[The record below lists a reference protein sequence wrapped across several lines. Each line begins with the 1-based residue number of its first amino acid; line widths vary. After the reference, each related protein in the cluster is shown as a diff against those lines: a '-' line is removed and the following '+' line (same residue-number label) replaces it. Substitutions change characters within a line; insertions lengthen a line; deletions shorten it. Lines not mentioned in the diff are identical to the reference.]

1 MNIVLYSQKGEK
13 LKSIKVSDVLF
24 DAEVNEGLMHQALVR
39 QHSNARVNL
48 AHTLTKGETRG
59 GGAKPY
65 RQKGTGRARQG
76 SIRNP
81 HYKGGGVAMGP
92 RNVRNFEKDMP
103 KKQRRKA
110 LFSALTLKAKD
121 GNVFALDKYES
132 KGIKTKVFVEMLSV
146 LPEARNV
153 LVVVGAKDEVLQK
166 SANNLP
172 NVKTLLVNYLNI
184 ADLLKYEKVLFL
196 EPALKKAEEI
206 FVKIS

>member
-1 MNIVLYSQKGEK
+1 MNIDLYSQKGEK
-13 LKSIKVSDVLF
+13 LKTIKVTDIIF
-24 DAEVNEGLMHQALVR
+24 DAEINEGLMHQALVR

-48 AHTLTKGETRG
+48 AHTLTKGELRG

-92 RNVRNFEKDMP
+92 RSNRNFEKDMP

-110 LFSALTLKAKD
+110 LFSALSLKMKD
-121 GNVFALDKYES
+121 GGIAALDKYEA
-132 KGIKTKVFVEMLSV
+132 KEIKTKDFLEMLNK
-146 LPEARNV
+146 LPEARRT
-153 LVVVGAKDEVLQK
+153 LVVLDKKNEILEK
-166 SANNLP
+166 SARNIP
-172 NVKTLLVNYLNI
+172 NVKILLVNYLNI
-184 ADLLKYEKVLFL
+184 ADLVKYEKVLFL

-206 FVKIS
+206 FVSK

>member
-1 MNIVLYSQKGEK
+1 MNINLYSQKGEK
-13 LKSIKVSDVLF
+13 LKAIKVSDVIF
-24 DAEVNEGLMHQALVR
+24 DAEINQGLMHQALVR
-39 QHSNARVNL
+39 QQSNARVNL
-48 AHTLTKGETRG
+48 AHTLTKGELRG

-92 RNVRNFEKDMP
+92 RNNRNFEKDMP

-110 LFSALTLKAKD
+110 LFSALSLKMKD
-121 GNVFALDKYES
+121 GGILALDKYEA
-132 KGIKTKVFVEMLSV
+132 KEIKTKDFIEMLGK
-146 LPEARNV
+146 LPEARRT
-153 LVVVGAKDEVLQK
+153 LVVLDQKNEMLEK
-166 SANNLP
+166 SARNIP

-184 ADLLKYEKVLFL
+184 ADLVKYEKVLFL

-206 FVKIS
+206 FVQ

>member
-1 MNIVLYSQKGEK
+1 VNIDLYSQKGDK
-13 LKSIKVSDVLF
+13 LKSIRVSDVIF
-24 DAEVNEGLMHQALVR
+24 KAEINEGLMHQALVR

-48 AHTLTKGETRG
+48 AHTLTKGEVRG

-92 RNVRNFEKDMP
+92 RNNRNFTKDMP

-110 LFSALTLKAKD
+110 LFSALSLKAKD
-121 GNVFALDKYES
+121 GNIAAIDKYAS
-132 KGIKTKVFVEMLSV
+132 KEIKTKDFVAMLDKLPKAKRTLFV
-146 LPEARNV
+146 LDQKN
-153 LVVVGAKDEVLQK
+153 EVLEK
-166 SANNLP
+166 SANNVP

-184 ADLLKYEKVLFL
+184 ADLVKYEKVVFL
-196 EPALKKAEEI
+196 EPALKKAEEV
-206 FVKIS
+206 FVK

>member
-1 MNIVLYSQKGEK
+1 MNIDLYSQKGEK
-13 LKSIKVSDVLF
+13 LKALKVSDALF

-48 AHTLTKGETRG
+48 AHTLTRGEVRG

-76 SIRNP
+76 SVSNP

-92 RNVRNFEKDMP
+92 RSVRNFEKDMP

-121 GNVFALDKYES
+121 GAVLALDKYEA
-132 KGIKTKVFVEMLSV
+132 KEIKTKDFAEMLNK
-146 LPEARNV
+146 LPEARTT
-153 LVVVGAKDEVLQK
+153 LVVMHEKNEILQK

-206 FVKIS
+206 FIQK

>member
-1 MNIVLYSQKGEK
+1 MNIDLYSQKGDK
-13 LKSIKVSDVLF
+13 LKSIRVSDVIF
-24 DAEVNEGLMHQALVR
+24 KAEINEGLMHQALVR

-48 AHTLTKGETRG
+48 AHTLTKGEVRG

-92 RNVRNFEKDMP
+92 RNNRNFTKDMP

-110 LFSALTLKAKD
+110 LFSALSLKAKD
-121 GNVFALDKYES
+121 GNIAAIDKYAS
-132 KGIKTKVFVEMLSV
+132 KEIKTKDFVAMLDKLPKAKRTLFV
-146 LPEARNV
+146 LDQKN
-153 LVVVGAKDEVLQK
+153 EVLEK
-166 SANNLP
+166 SANNVP

-184 ADLLKYEKVLFL
+184 ADLVKYEKVVFL
-196 EPALKKAEEI
+196 EPALKKAEEV
-206 FVKIS
+206 FVK

>member
-1 MNIVLYSQKGEK
+1 MNIDLYSQAGEK
-13 LKSIKVSDVLF
+13 LKAIKVADEIF
-24 DAEVNEGLMHQALVR
+24 NTEVNEGLMHQAYVR
-39 QHSNARVNL
+39 QLSNARYNL
-48 AHTLTKGETRG
+48 AHTLTKGEVRG

-110 LFSALTLKAKD
+110 LFSALSLKAGKN
-121 GNVFALDKYES
+121 GIIALDKYEA
-132 KGIKTKVFVEMLSV
+132 KEIKTKNISEMLTKLPVSRSV
-146 LPEARNV
+146 LIVISEKN
-153 LVVVGAKDEVLQK
+153 LVLQK

-172 NVKTLLVNYLNI
+172 NVKTLLVNYLNV
-184 ADLLKYEKVLFL
+184 ADLLKYDQVLFL
-196 EPALKKAEEI
+196 QDALKKAEEI
-206 FVKIS
+206 FLTK

>member
-1 MNIVLYSQKGEK
+1 MNIVLYSQTGEK
-13 LKSIKVSDVLF
+13 VKDIGVSDELF

-39 QHSNARVNL
+39 QHANARVSL

-76 SIRNP
+76 SVRNP

-121 GNVFALDKYES
+121 GNISALNKYET
-132 KGIKTKVFVEMLSV
+132 KEIKTKNFVEMLNK
-146 LPEARNV
+146 LPGARST
-153 LVVVGAKDEVLQK
+153 LVVLDAKNEVLQK
-166 SANNLP
+166 SASNIP
-172 NVKTLLVNYLNI
+172 NVKTLLVNYLNM
-184 ADLLKYEKVLFL
+184 ADLLKYEKVIFL
-196 EPALKKAEEI
+196 ESALKKAEEI
-206 FVKIS
+206 FVQK